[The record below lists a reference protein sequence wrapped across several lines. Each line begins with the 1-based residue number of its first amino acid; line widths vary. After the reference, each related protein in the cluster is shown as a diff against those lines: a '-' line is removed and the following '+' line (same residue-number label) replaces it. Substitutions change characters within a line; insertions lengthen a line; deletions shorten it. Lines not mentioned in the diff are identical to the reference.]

1 MTSAPHQ
8 KFNFDTDFDNAGGI
22 THAVERPKR
31 LYPLEE
37 VEAIR
42 REAFEQGR
50 AEAHNGLVARQSDAL
65 QVIAHAAS
73 EALPRLA
80 EVAHEH
86 RVGSA
91 ELALACGRAI
101 ADAALER
108 FPEAALVA
116 AIESLAREIESS
128 PRLVVSVSPDLAEGL
143 ATVLAEAAQA
153 IGFAGAIQVRG
164 DGNRRPAAFHLDF
177 GDGTAEFNP
186 ALAADRVA
194 AVLTAALAAEG
205 LHAEPLTP
213 GSEG

>member
-8 KFNFDTDFDNAGGI
+8 KFTFDTDFDSAGGV
-22 THAVERPKR
+22 THVVDRPKR

-42 REAFEQGR
+42 REAYEQGR

-80 EVAHEH
+80 EVAHDH

-101 ADAALER
+101 ADAALE
-108 FPEAALVA
+108 
-116 AIESLAREIESS
+116 
-128 PRLVVSVSPDLAEGL
+128 PRLVVSVHPDLVEGL
-143 ATVLAEAAQA
+143 SGILAEAAQA

-164 DGNRRPAAFHLDF
+164 DGSRMPAAFHLDF

-194 AVLTAALAAEG
+194 ATLTAALAAEG